1 MRNSPLFLLQDMRKS
16 CTVLDLC
23 DQCQNNS
30 TCDGVSDSGEVICG
44 CPEDVHGEFC
54 DDSEYFP
61 FLHSNGLCTLSD
73 MD

>member
-54 DDSEYFP
+54 EDSK
-61 FLHSNGLCTLSD
+61 
-73 MD
+73 